1 MNSSRRQ
8 VSIALLAALAGLG
21 LSSHSYAGD
30 VQVPFVLQASLMA
43 KVAGFDR
50 NFSARAGSKA
60 VVLLVTAPGDTDSAR
75 AALAMKSALSEL
87 PKIGDLPHEEEIV
100 SFTNANALADLVRS
114 KRAAIVY
121 FGPGFGKHVPAI
133 RDAFSTVSVL
143 TVGAVAEYVPDGIV
157 LGFDLVSGH
166 PKLLVKLEQARKQQI
181 SFPASVLSLMKV
193 YR

>member
-1 MNSSRRQ
+1 MISSRRR
-8 VSIALLAALAGLG
+8 VNVALLVAMFELALTGRSSAA
-21 LSSHSYAGD
+21 D

-50 NFSARAGSKA
+50 NFAARAGSKA
-60 VVLLVTAPGDTDSAR
+60 LVLLVTAPGDTDSAR

-87 PKIGDLPHEEEIV
+87 SKIGDVPHEEEIV
-100 SFTNANALADLVRS
+100 SFTSVSALADLVRS
-114 KRAAIVY
+114 RKASIVY
-121 FGPGFGKHVPAI
+121 FGPGFGRQVPAI
-133 RDAFSTVSVL
+133 REAFSSLSVL
-143 TVGAVAEYVPDGIV
+143 TVGALAEYVPGGIV

-166 PKLLVKLEQARKQQI
+166 PKLLVQLEQARRQQI

>member
-1 MNSSRRQ
+1 MNSSRRW
-8 VSIALLAALAGLG
+8 VNVGLLAALFELVVVGRV
-21 LSSHSYAGD
+21 YAGD

-50 NFSARAGSKA
+50 NFAARAGNKA

-100 SFTNANALADLVRS
+100 PFTNAAALADMVRA

-121 FGPGFGKHVPAI
+121 FGPGFAKQVPAI
-133 RDAFSTVSVL
+133 RNAFSAVSVL
-143 TVGAVAEYVPDGIV
+143 TVGALAEYVPDGIV

-166 PKLLVKLEQARKQQI
+166 PKLLVQLEQARKQQI
-181 SFPASVLSLMKV
+181 SFPASVLSL
-193 YR
+193 

>member
-1 MNSSRRQ
+1 
-8 VSIALLAALAGLG
+8 LLAALAGLG
-21 LSSHSYAGD
+21 LSSQSYAGD

-50 NFSARAGSKA
+50 NFAARAGNKA
-60 VVLLVTAPGDTDSAR
+60 IVLLVTAPGDTDSAR

-100 SFTNANALADLVRS
+100 SFTSATALADLARS

-121 FGPGFGKHVPAI
+121 FGPGFGKQVPAI
-133 RDAFSTVSVL
+133 RDAFSAVSVL

>member
-1 MNSSRRQ
+1 MSFSRRQ
-8 VSIALLAALAGLG
+8 FGVGLLAAFVALG
-21 LSSHSYAGD
+21 ISGSSYAGD

-50 NFSARAGSKA
+50 NFAARAGKKA
-60 VVLLVTAPGDTDSAR
+60 TVLLVTAPGDTDSAR

-100 SFTNANALADLVRS
+100 SFTSAGALADMVRA

-121 FGPGFGKHVPAI
+121 FGPGFGKQVPAI
-133 RDAFSTVSVL
+133 RDAFSSVNVL
-143 TVGAVAEYVPDGIV
+143 SVGAVAEYVPDGIV

-166 PKLLVKLEQARKQQI
+166 PKLLVKLDQARKQQV